1 MVVDGVATVVVVII
15 GSRSHGIKQLYSKRE
30 IVTVIGIVVRENVL
44 HGGEY
49 ASHGG
54 GMIVG
59 SRGGGHD
66 VAVKIVLSAVV
77 VDGNGR
83 QQWRSI
89 TYDLRVLLCRVS
101 RPMLISSDW
110 RSRSLALLCA

>member
-1 MVVDGVATVVVVII
+1 MVVDGVATVVVVI

-30 IVTVIGIVVRENVL
+30 IVTVLIGIVVRENVL

-59 SRGGGHD
+59 SSGGGHD

-83 QQWRSI
+83 QWRSLSP
-89 TYDLRVLLCRVS
+89 TMRYRGRC
-101 RPMLISSDW
+101 
-110 RSRSLALLCA
+110 

>member
-66 VAVKIVLSAVV
+66 VAVKIVIVLSAVV

-83 QQWRSI
+83 QWRLSPS
-89 TYDLRVLLCRVS
+89 YFVL
-101 RPMLISSDW
+101 
-110 RSRSLALLCA
+110 